1 MTAQASERPR
11 DVPSTTGKFSVKDF
25 GKRLLE
31 EIKADKVTGLGA
43 QVAYSMVF
51 AVPPLLVLLI
61 TIAAIVDRTTGVDV
75 TGGLRN
81 LIATNAPGDA
91 KALLDR
97 LVQDAIAQVSG
108 GTLSFSLIVST
119 LLAIWGGSGG
129 ISALI
134 DAFNTAYE
142 VEDDRKFL
150 PKMLTRIGLTLAM
163 IILVVLSFTL
173 FVFGENIGEWVAR
186 QVGLGS
192 VFTTVWNILRWPIAA
207 AFILFLLAVL
217 YYFGPNIKQ
226 SFRWVSPGSV
236 AATTLFV
243 VAILGIKLYLAV
255 SDPGSAYGVA
265 GSVIVLLFFFYV
277 VGIVFILGAEINS
290 ILQKRVDPAVVQD
303 IARNPE
309 KVTNPEAHA
318 EATHRAREMGRPVS
332 AGGDRTP
339 RSADGSAVTGYSQQ
353 HERQSR
359 SFKGLAGMLVAG
371 AILDRIRG
379 RKGSRG

>member
-1 MTAQASERPR
+1 MTAQSADRPH

-25 GKRLLE
+25 GKRLLQE
-31 EIKADKVTGLGA
+31 VKADRVTGLGA

-75 TGGLRN
+75 TGGLRD

-119 LLAIWGGSGG
+119 LLAVWGGSGG

-173 FVFGENIGEWVAR
+173 FIFGENIGEWVAR

-192 VFTTVWNILRWPIAA
+192 LFTTVWNILRWPIAA

-226 SFRWVSPGSV
+226 SFRWVSPGSL
-236 AATTLFV
+236 AATVLFV

-290 ILQKRVDPAVVQD
+290 ILQKRADPAVVQD

-318 EATHRAREMGRPVS
+318 EATHRAREMSSPSNAGRDG
-332 AGGDRTP
+332 ARQ
-339 RSADGSAVTGYSQQ
+339 RADEGAVAGYSPAN
-353 HERQSR
+353 ERRSR

-371 AILDRIRG
+371 AILDRIRE